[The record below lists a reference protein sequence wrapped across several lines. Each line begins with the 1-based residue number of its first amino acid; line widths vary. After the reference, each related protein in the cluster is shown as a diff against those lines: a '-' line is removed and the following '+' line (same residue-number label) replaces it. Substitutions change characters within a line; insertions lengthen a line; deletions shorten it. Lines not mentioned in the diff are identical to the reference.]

1 MNWNDL
7 KLFLAI
13 HRAGSVRGAARAL
26 KLDHTTISRRLAGL
40 EADCGGAL
48 FERGARG
55 YELNELGIAIL
66 DHAEAVETSSLA
78 IERAV
83 AGVEKET
90 VSGTVRI
97 TMPYPVLVYLLRGH
111 LDAIVKGTEGLSI
124 EINPTDN
131 YERLDRRD
139 ADIAIRAA
147 GNVEPDYLVGR
158 QVAQIHRASYI
169 RRGENGDL
177 PWIGLLS
184 DPEAPD
190 WLAKSEFP
198 GRPIRHR
205 SGSTLSD
212 VAMVSEGLGIGHFPC
227 FVGDQSAGIERVGSH
242 PPQPG
247 YGLWVLVHPDMR
259 RVPRIRLVAQRLYE
273 ILAGQ
278 RELIEGRRPAVASS

>member
-13 HRAGSVRGAARAL
+13 HRAGSVRGAARVL
-26 KLDHTTISRRLAGL
+26 NLDHSTVSRRLAGL
-40 EADCGGAL
+40 EAACGGAL

-55 YELNELGIAIL
+55 YELNALGSSIL
-66 DHAEAVETSSLA
+66 AHAEAVETSSLA

-83 AGVEKET
+83 AGADRENVT
-90 VSGTVRI
+90 GTVRI

-111 LDAIVKGTEGLSI
+111 LDEIVEGADGLSI

-147 GNVEPDYLVGR
+147 GNIEPDYLVGR
-158 QVAQIHRASYI
+158 QVARIHRASYI
-169 RRGENGDL
+169 RRGESGDL

-198 GRPIRHR
+198 DRPIRHR

-227 FVGDQSAGIERVGSH
+227 FVADQSAGIERVGAQ

-247 YGLWVLVHPDMR
+247 YGLWVLVHPDMK
-259 RVPRIRLVAQRLYE
+259 RVSRIRLVAQRLYK
-273 ILAGQ
+273 ILGAQ
-278 RELIEGRRPAVASS
+278 RDLIEGRCPAITSP